1 MLPQDPRLRGRLL
14 RAARVLLDW
23 SQARLACEVRVS
35 TAAVHAVEAGRLGA
49 RCAAATAMVRALEAA
64 GVRFLAAAEGGS
76 GPGLRYTSCPR
87 DRPGATVVRL
97 VRPDPPRPA
106 TPPPAAG
113 RSPGGPPDGG
123 AAPCRVAAAE
133 RRVARQR
140 ALLARLAAAG
150 HRAPAGHALLAAME
164 DSLALLRQSR
174 GPVGPAAEAAGTTD
188 VAGVRR
194 AVAGR

>member
-76 GPGLRYTSCPR
+76 GSGLRYTSYPR
-87 DRPGATVVRL
+87 NRPGATVVRL

-106 TPPPAAG
+106 APPAAG

-123 AAPCRVAAAE
+123 AAPCRMAAAE
-133 RRVARQR
+133 RRIARQR
-140 ALLARLAAAG
+140 ALLARLAASG

-164 DSLALLRQSR
+164 DSLALLRRSR
-174 GPVGPAAEAAGTTD
+174 GLVGPAAAACRTN

-194 AVAGR
+194 AVAPGR

>member
-76 GPGLRYTSCPR
+76 GPGLRYTSCPG

-106 TPPPAAG
+106 APPAAG
-113 RSPGGPPDGG
+113 RSPGPPDGG

-133 RRVARQR
+133 RRIARQR
-140 ALLARLAAAG
+140 ALLARLAASG

-164 DSLALLRQSR
+164 DSLALLRRSR
-174 GPVGPAAEAAGTTD
+174 GLVGPAAAACRTD